1 MHLEMHLEQTQ
12 HSEKGAGTAGKR
24 DPERTKNS
32 GLLQGRNQPIPIRN
46 EDELAH
52 LFLSEFYKKQQSCN
66 ISNLDLSAILKILRA
81 ASCFPKEV
89 KVLASKVEDKVRQL
103 WNLAIFEMWTEQ
115 RTNEAFAQ
123 LDRLAQL
130 VSKTTLIQFGN
141 DSFEEDEGFQFP
153 GQEFLKTVRNYR
165 SSINLLKRP
174 ESEERVKSMD
184 VKYLKR
190 RFKDLRTGQ
199 ETSNIEDLVM
209 RVETVFLRGLSGSGK
224 SSEIS
229 RILSDWAK
237 GLSLK
242 PVVCCFKIAIEP
254 QQETL
259 SLNEMLWKNL
269 AQTPAGP
276 ESFDHLE
283 KLASEGRIA
292 ILFDR
297 VDNLGTLT
305 KDDLKEA
312 TKAASQPHVQ
322 TSLKVLCLGILTK
335 RLLPGAKL
343 IATIGSFFVPNDILA
358 NPSMSVLYDIEDL
371 NNEEIEDLVAKIEDD
386 EKQQKIINDRLCEIV
401 NAGHHQL
408 VKTPMLVNS
417 LIDLIRRSSL
427 ENKISDNEVYLA
439 LFTRNMSFSTETEST
454 EDLIYFLRFLKLFQM
469 QVACTV

>member
-12 HSEKGAGTAGKR
+12 QSEKGAGTAGKR
-24 DPERTKNS
+24 DPARAKNS

-46 EDELAH
+46 EDEFAH

-103 WNLAIFEMWTEQ
+103 WNLAVFEIWTEQ

-130 VSKTTLIQFGN
+130 VSKTTLTKFGN

-153 GQEFLKTVRNYR
+153 GQEFLKTVRKYR

-174 ESEERVKSMD
+174 ESEEGVKRVD

-259 SLNEMLWKNL
+259 SLNEMFWKNL
-269 AQTPAGP
+269 AQTPGL

-292 ILFDR
+292 IIFDR

-312 TKAASQPHVQ
+312 TKAASQPQVQ

-371 NNEEIEDLVAKIEDD
+371 NKEEIEDLVATIEDD

-401 NAGHHQL
+401 NVGHQQL

-427 ENKISDNEVYLA
+427 GNKISDNEVYLA